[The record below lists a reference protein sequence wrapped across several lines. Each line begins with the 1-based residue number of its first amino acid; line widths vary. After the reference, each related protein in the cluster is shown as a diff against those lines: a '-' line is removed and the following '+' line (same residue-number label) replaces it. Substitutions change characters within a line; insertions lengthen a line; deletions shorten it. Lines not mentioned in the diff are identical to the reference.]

1 MTNRHLIAI
10 AAFSLTLAGLSC
22 KGGDDASDGPASAPG
37 GAQLTMVFAGNNIGE
52 IEPCG

>member
-1 MTNRHLIAI
+1 MSKRHLIAI
-10 AAFSLTLAGLSC
+10 AAFSMALGGFSC
-22 KGGDDASDGPASAPG
+22 KGGDASDGPASAPD

>member
-10 AAFSLTLAGLSC
+10 TAFSLTLAGLSC
-22 KGGDDASDGPASAPG
+22 KGGGDTADGPASVPA